1 MTGEEGRSRLRK
13 ATVSC
18 QRAINR
24 GYPNGAT
31 RRSASPSPE
40 REPTQGSETS
50 QYLEEQKIKNDSVS
64 SGERKWSSLNRW
76 LRSLG

>member
-1 MTGEEGRSRLRK
+1 MDGDEGRSRLRK

-31 RRSASPSPE
+31 RRDELPSPE
-40 REPTQGSETS
+40 REQTRGSETS
-50 QYLEEQKIKNDSVS
+50 QYPEEEKIKNDSVS
-64 SGERKWSSLNRW
+64 SGERKRKSLNQW
-76 LRSLG
+76 LRPLG